1 MPATLTGDP
10 ARLRQVLT
18 NLVGNAV
25 KFTEE
30 GSIKVSVTAVPGAID
45 RPRLRFEV
53 MDTGIGIAPEAQ
65 SQIFE
70 RFSQADSSTTRKYG
84 GTGLGLAIVSELV
97 QLMGGAIGVAS
108 EPGGGSTFWF
118 TVRLDKTTEGQPAAT
133 PSTAVATN
141 HSYGAH
147 ILVAEDNPIN
157 QMVVQASL
165 TKLGCKV
172 DLVATGIEA
181 YRAAVAGAY
190 DLIFMDCH
198 MPELD
203 GYEATRRIRAS
214 EQALGRRTPILAL
227 TAGALN
233 EDRERCL
240 AAGMDEHLSKPLTR
254 LALTAALDRWLSP
267 AGSATPA

>member
-1 MPATLTGDP
+1 MCS
-10 ARLRQVLT
+10 R
-18 NLVGNAV
+18 
-25 KFTEE
+25 
-30 GSIKVSVTAVPGAID
+30 
-45 RPRLRFEV
+45 
-53 MDTGIGIAPEAQ
+53 
-65 SQIFE
+65 
-70 RFSQADSSTTRKYG
+70 
-84 GTGLGLAIVSELV
+84 
-97 QLMGGAIGVAS
+97 
-108 EPGGGSTFWF
+108 
-118 TVRLDKTTEGQPAAT
+118 
-133 PSTAVATN
+133 
-141 HSYGAH
+141 YGAH

-172 DLVATGIEA
+172 DLVATGTEA

-254 LALTAALDRWLSP
+254 VALTAALDQWLSP